1 MKKKEENAII
11 YGRHPVLDAI
21 RAGRSIDKVMF
32 HRGTRGEFEKE
43 VRGVCREYDI
53 PLQYTPKE
61 RFQKWTNGNHQGVIA
76 FLSIIEYYKLEDLI
90 PMLYEKK
97 DTPLILVLDGVT
109 DVRNF
114 GAIAR
119 TAECVGAHAIV
130 IPRKGAARINADAM
144 KTSAGALANIA
155 VCRENSLNTAVE
167 LLQMSGI
174 EVFASDL
181 KGKKQ
186 LGELDLTGPAAIV
199 MGAEDEGVSHSI
211 LNKSERFIIPQKGK
225 TDSYN
230 VSVAAG
236 MILYEVMRQRG

>member
-1 MKKKEENAII
+1 MKKDNSII

-43 VRGVCREYDI
+43 VRAVCREYDI
-53 PLQYTPKE
+53 PLQYAPKE
-61 RFQKWTNGNHQGVIA
+61 RFQKWTGGNHQGVIA
-76 FLSIIEYYKLEDLI
+76 FLSIIPYYKLEDLV
-90 PMLYEKK
+90 PLLYEKK
-97 DTPLILVLDGVT
+97 QAPLIVILDGVT

-119 TAECVGAHAIV
+119 TAECAGAHALV

-144 KTSAGALANIA
+144 KTSAGALANIP
-155 VCRENSLNTAVE
+155 VCRENSLNTAIE
-167 LLQMSGI
+167 FLQMSGI
-174 EVFASDL
+174 QVFASDL

-186 LGELDLTGPAAIV
+186 LGELDMTVPTAIV

-211 LNKSERFIIPQKGK
+211 LQKSQRFIIPQKGK